1 MAEQQGYEI
10 GAGAKMDYRE
20 HEKTYGLFLNLIK
33 FGTIWVIAILL
44 GMLVGLMA
52 AGGFIGG
59 VGTFLVFGIVATLLA
74 R

>member
-1 MAEQQGYEI
+1 MAEQHGYEI
-10 GAGAKMDYRE
+10 GTAAKMDYRE

-33 FGTIWVIAILL
+33 FGTIWIVAILL

-52 AGGFIGG
+52 SGGFIGG
-59 VGTFLVFGIVATLLA
+59 VGTFLVFGLVASYFM